1 VELLSIGQVARRV
14 GVGVETVRYYER
26 RGLLQEPQRR
36 QSGYR
41 QYGEEAV
48 SRLQF
53 IRRAKDLGFTLREI
67 GELLSLGRD
76 PSAPAADVKDRTQT
90 KIASIEAKVRSLQRM
105 RKALK
110 KLTSACDE
118 YGEVGDCPLL
128 EALSE
133 DVQQTAG
140 APETSRRQASP
151 TNINSV
157 SKWRKEETR

>member
-1 VELLSIGQVARRV
+1 LIVELLSIGQLARRAE
-14 GVGVETVRYYER
+14 VGVETVRYYER

-41 QYGEEAV
+41 QYGAEAV

-67 GELLSLGRD
+67 GELLSLGHD
-76 PSAPAADVKDRTQT
+76 PSAPAVDVKRRAEAKVAD
-90 KIASIEAKVRSLQRM
+90 IEGKVRSLQRM

-110 KLTSACDE
+110 KLTLACDE
-118 YGEVGDCPLL
+118 HGTVGECPLL

-133 DVQQTAG
+133 DT
-140 APETSRRQASP
+140 EHDRRS
-151 TNINSV
+151 SD
-157 SKWRKEETR
+157 

>member
-1 VELLSIGQVARRV
+1 MELLSIGKLARRA

-48 SRLQF
+48 ARLQF

-67 GELLSLGRD
+67 GDLLSLGHD
-76 PSAPAADVKDRTQT
+76 PSAPAADVKGRAEA
-90 KIASIEAKVRSLQRM
+90 KIADIEGKIRSLQRM

-110 KLTSACDE
+110 NLTSACDE
-118 YGEVGDCPLL
+118 HGTVGECPLL

-133 DVQQTAG
+133 NAEHDRRPSDV
-140 APETSRRQASP
+140 
-151 TNINSV
+151 
-157 SKWRKEETR
+157 